1 MCNGDDSAAC
11 EFAPD
16 GLLYLCVRVKVD
28 TGSGLINTYHLGPSQ
43 QCSGK
48 TYQLTLTNREHT
60 ALFLHLHIQPSW
72 REQRLLL

>member
-11 EFAPD
+11 EFTPD
-16 GLLYLCVRVKVD
+16 GLLYLSISVKVD

-48 TYQLTLTNREHT
+48 TY
-60 ALFLHLHIQPSW
+60 
-72 REQRLLL
+72 